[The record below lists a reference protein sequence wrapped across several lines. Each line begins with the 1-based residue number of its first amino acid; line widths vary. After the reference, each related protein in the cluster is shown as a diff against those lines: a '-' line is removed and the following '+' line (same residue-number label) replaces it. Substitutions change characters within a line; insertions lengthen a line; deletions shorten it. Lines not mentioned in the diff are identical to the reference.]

1 MSPSEATPLVNS
13 SLEEGKG
20 TRNSF
25 SSSFSERWFR
35 KEKKFLVD
43 RLSLLSTLYL
53 RCTLAFAALLA
64 FTVGCFS
71 FWLEEWSVVDSLY
84 FGIVS
89 ITTVGY
95 GDITPSSVPGQAAA
109 MLLTVFG
116 ICIALDILN
125 KSIEH
130 HFSRR
135 RWWKVWLVS
144 AVIVISTAAM
154 AYVEG
159 WSAFTAVYY
168 FVVTGTTLGYGDI
181 TPQSQSMRIFCIFYI
196 PALVMSFA
204 LIVLN
209 WLTNKCTEGLD
220 KDTLIE
226 NWINDNYL
234 GPEGFKKMDYNGN
247 GELDRNE
254 FLVGMVKYCNDVFG
268 KLPDRF
274 LVEKLESKF
283 EEIAKIAEID
293 YKTICLEDVEK
304 YKEYIDEKSA
314 TLKKKEEEEA
324 EIKMDEISL
333 DTFFTEMLMHFD
345 KIPVSDRDPK
355 AVYSVLVE
363 MHQKERP
370 TSSIKESILIDELKK
385 ELKRNKEIGHELV
398 MT

>member
-1 MSPSEATPLVNS
+1 MECVH
-13 SLEEGKG
+13 GG
-20 TRNSF
+20 
-25 SSSFSERWFR
+25 
-35 KEKKFLVD
+35 
-43 RLSLLSTLYL
+43 LLLCCY
-53 RCTLAFAALLA
+53 
-64 FTVGCFS
+64 
-71 FWLEEWSVVDSLY
+71 WS
-84 FGIVS
+84 
-89 ITTVGY
+89 
-95 GDITPSSVPGQAAA
+95 
-109 MLLTVFG
+109 
-116 ICIALDILN
+116 
-125 KSIEH
+125 
-130 HFSRR
+130 
-135 RWWKVWLVS
+135 
-144 AVIVISTAAM
+144 
-154 AYVEG
+154 
-159 WSAFTAVYY
+159 
-168 FVVTGTTLGYGDI
+168 
-181 TPQSQSMRIFCIFYI
+181 
-196 PALVMSFA
+196 
-204 LIVLN
+204 
-209 WLTNKCTEGLD
+209 LD

-324 EIKMDEISL
+324 EIKINEISL

>member
-168 FVVTGTTLGYGDI
+168 FVVTG
-181 TPQSQSMRIFCIFYI
+181 
-196 PALVMSFA
+196 AL
-204 LIVLN
+204 
-209 WLTNKCTEGLD
+209 T
-220 KDTLIE
+220 
-226 NWINDNYL
+226 
-234 GPEGFKKMDYNGN
+234 
-247 GELDRNE
+247 
-254 FLVGMVKYCNDVFG
+254 
-268 KLPDRF
+268 
-274 LVEKLESKF
+274 
-283 EEIAKIAEID
+283 
-293 YKTICLEDVEK
+293 KT
-304 YKEYIDEKSA
+304 
-314 TLKKKEEEEA
+314 
-324 EIKMDEISL
+324 
-333 DTFFTEMLMHFD
+333 
-345 KIPVSDRDPK
+345 R
-355 AVYSVLVE
+355 
-363 MHQKERP
+363 
-370 TSSIKESILIDELKK
+370 
-385 ELKRNKEIGHELV
+385 
-398 MT
+398 